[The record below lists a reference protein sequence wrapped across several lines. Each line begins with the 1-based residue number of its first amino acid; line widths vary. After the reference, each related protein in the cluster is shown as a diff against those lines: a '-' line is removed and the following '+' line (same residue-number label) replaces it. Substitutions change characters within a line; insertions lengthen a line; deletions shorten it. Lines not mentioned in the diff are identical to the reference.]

1 MYKLKKNG
9 TMIVYLTNGKSY
21 SRTISRDL
29 IFTKNWLIK
38 KDGCT
43 CCDEKMLIFNH
54 KDKDISY
61 FGISEND
68 VENICYENSTLG
80 YVSKAEYDFCSA
92 FFYNMKFAIGEKID
106 RDRKTT

>member
-9 TMIVYLTNGKSY
+9 TMIVYMTNGKSY

-68 VENICYENSTLG
+68 VEN
-80 YVSKAEYDFCSA
+80 VV
-92 FFYNMKFAIGEKID
+92 
-106 RDRKTT
+106 